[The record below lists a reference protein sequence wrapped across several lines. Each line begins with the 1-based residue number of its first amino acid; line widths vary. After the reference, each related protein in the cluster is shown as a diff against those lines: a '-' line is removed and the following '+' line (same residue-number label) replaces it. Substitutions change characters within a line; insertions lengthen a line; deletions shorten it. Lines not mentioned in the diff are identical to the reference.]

1 MEILQCV
8 AKDNRRSILAD
19 PILVEYNPVFGSSD
33 RPGLLQFSSLHIDR
47 PTSLQPTKLPSFSL
61 HVIPS
66 LRHHCQFS
74 STVALQRRKGL
85 LLYSVPCWQLPGRFP
100 PLPIACLPC
109 SEAPATD
116 PTAYSASLVP
126 TAATASYSEINSHSL
141 VIDPTAT
148 SDSKAKSAAPTFGA
162 TETGSVDDGSID
174 QSTADKL
181 FSPNGGLFA
190 VGIVIIGLAGTSIPS
205 HPPPPCFHL
214 TNDQKNKLK
223 LPNPVLTFLT
233 CGIVTIRC
241 ILRNR
246 RQSRTRSRLQ
256 TLTEKN
262 VARRKISSDRVSE
275 FWSAG
280 ANEPARRWTQW
291 GDGLPG
297 RASDLSNDGQRPP
310 ARPARRGE
318 AEADLRAPGRVH
330 FTASVA
336 MSDYTGLSVD
346 VQPHGSARSSG
357 ANMDTDMANPV
368 STNSAAVLPNPVVA
382 GPTNRHMST
391 ATKFTTYTLDQ
402 DPFAASPIM
411 PVPNT
416 ANPLLPPA
424 HAMTFPPYSPSTP
437 HTPGDPFAGSPQF
450 AADFSSS
457 PSNMATLGSSP
468 SGMLSR
474 HSSLGSSNMLGL
486 ASSPSNTPYISAD
499 MTPPL
504 GTPTSGVMYKSGVDS
519 LISDPFAYD
528 TAPGC
533 DMDQRQL
540 GSRFAPNTTHRKNLA
555 RHPNEPTFFVL
566 PDTTQPTIRF
576 SPRPD
581 VPSPNASDTTAT
593 ILVGPD
599 PPQQPL
605 AFLQSDVSQALNNL
619 RRRMSDS
626 TMATRHSQQTDC
638 QYRPTLGAIPDRDER
653 SSAFF
658 MYNSPAS
665 PRRSLPFVPRVR
677 VSASTEPEMHQMQP
691 TRIAA
696 SAASQDDD
704 SVYSSPASM
713 IDGYHQSPRRLSE
726 LRSGSGTH
734 PGSSLGPVLGLG
746 LSVDGSGS
754 NGSPAQSN
762 SVRTSVLSFYAKDSH
777 A

>member
-1 MEILQCV
+1 MPSLPELGSHIHTPLS
-8 AKDNRRSILAD
+8 APLRRQFID
-19 PILVEYNPVFGSSD
+19 PE
-33 RPGLLQFSSLHIDR
+33 
-47 PTSLQPTKLPSFSL
+47 
-61 HVIPS
+61 VIPANVDPG
-66 LRHHCQFS
+66 
-74 STVALQRRKGL
+74 ST
-85 LLYSVPCWQLPGRFP
+85 
-100 PLPIACLPC
+100 
-109 SEAPATD
+109 AT
-116 PTAYSASLVP
+116 AHIVISYSASLVP

-190 VGIVIIGLAGTSIPS
+190 VGIVIIGLA
-205 HPPPPCFHL
+205 
-214 TNDQKNKLK
+214 
-223 LPNPVLTFLT
+223 VLTFLT

-291 GDGLPG
+291 GDGSLPG

-457 PSNMATLGSSP
+457 PSNMATLGSS
-468 SGMLSR
+468 
-474 HSSLGSSNMLGL
+474 NMLGL

-528 TAPGC
+528 TAVRSRAPT
-533 DMDQRQL
+533 L
-540 GSRFAPNTTHRKNLA
+540 GGTPHLSSF
-555 RHPNEPTFFVL
+555 
-566 PDTTQPTIRF
+566 
-576 SPRPD
+576 
-581 VPSPNASDTTAT
+581 PSPGVTWTNVNLGVASPPTLHIERTSPGIQTSPLSSSYLTPPSPQSGSHLGLTSPAPT
-593 ILVGPD
+593 LQTPPQPSLLGLT

>member
-1 MEILQCV
+1 MPSLPELGSHIHTPLS
-8 AKDNRRSILAD
+8 APLRRQFID
-19 PILVEYNPVFGSSD
+19 PE
-33 RPGLLQFSSLHIDR
+33 
-47 PTSLQPTKLPSFSL
+47 
-61 HVIPS
+61 VIPANVDPG
-66 LRHHCQFS
+66 
-74 STVALQRRKGL
+74 STATA
-85 LLYSVPCWQLPGRFP
+85 
-100 PLPIACLPC
+100 PIVI
-109 SEAPATD
+109 S
-116 PTAYSASLVP
+116 YSASLVP

-162 TETGSVDDGSID
+162 TETGPVDDGSID

-205 HPPPPCFHL
+205 HPPPPRFHF

-291 GDGLPG
+291 GDSGLPG
-297 RASDLSNDGQRPP
+297 RSSDLSNDGQRPP

-357 ANMDTDMANPV
+357 ANIDTDMANPV

-450 AADFSSS
+450 AADSSSS

-499 MTPPL
+499 MTLPL

-528 TAPGC
+528 TAVRSRAPT
-533 DMDQRQL
+533 L
-540 GSRFAPNTTHRKNLA
+540 GGTPHLSSF
-555 RHPNEPTFFVL
+555 
-566 PDTTQPTIRF
+566 
-576 SPRPD
+576 
-581 VPSPNASDTTAT
+581 PSPGVTWTNVNLGVASPPTLHIERTSPGIQTSPLSSPYLTSPSPQSGSHLGLTSPAPT
-593 ILVGPD
+593 LQT
-599 PPQQPL
+599 PPQPSLLSLTPPQPPL

-638 QYRPTLGAIPDRDER
+638 QYRPTLGAIPDREER

-658 MYNSPAS
+658 MYHSPAS

-713 IDGYHQSPRRLSE
+713 IDGYHQSHRRLSE

-734 PGSSLGPVLGLG
+734 LGSSLGPVLGLG

>member
-1 MEILQCV
+1 MPSLPELGSHIHTPLS
-8 AKDNRRSILAD
+8 APLRRQFID
-19 PILVEYNPVFGSSD
+19 PE
-33 RPGLLQFSSLHIDR
+33 
-47 PTSLQPTKLPSFSL
+47 
-61 HVIPS
+61 VIPANVDPG
-66 LRHHCQFS
+66 
-74 STVALQRRKGL
+74 ST
-85 LLYSVPCWQLPGRFP
+85 
-100 PLPIACLPC
+100 
-109 SEAPATD
+109 AT
-116 PTAYSASLVP
+116 AHIVISYSASLVP

-181 FSPNGGLFA
+181 FS
-190 VGIVIIGLAGTSIPS
+190 TSIPS

-291 GDGLPG
+291 GTP
-297 RASDLSNDGQRPP
+297 PP

-457 PSNMATLGSSP
+457 PSNMATLGSS
-468 SGMLSR
+468 
-474 HSSLGSSNMLGL
+474 NMLGL

-540 GSRFAPNTTHRKNLA
+540 GSRFAPTLHIERT
-555 RHPNEPTFFVL
+555 
-566 PDTTQPTIRF
+566 
-576 SPRPD
+576 SPGIQTSPLSSSYLTP
-581 VPSPNASDTTAT
+581 PSPQSGSHLGLTSPAPTLQTPPQPSLLGLT
-593 ILVGPD
+593 